1 MASFSSSVKTY
12 LNLDEGLALSE
23 MARSKNAPDR
33 IFVTYSG
40 GSRVL
45 DDFSGVHLVGE
56 DLVELVDEFAVVDES
71 RLILGLVSS
80 DQLGGLRLGQIYSKG
95 SNASAELK

>member
-1 MASFSSSVKTY
+1 MRRG
-12 LNLDEGLALSE
+12 ELALSE
-23 MARSKNAPDR
+23 MARSKNDAADR

-45 DDFSGVHLVGE
+45 DDLGGVHLVGE
-56 DLVELVDEFAVVDES
+56 DLVELVNEFAVVDQS
-71 RLILGLVSS
+71 RLILSLVSV
-80 DQLGGLRLGQIYSKG
+80 DQLGGFRLGQINSKG